1 MVTVSEQYKL
11 EQEVK
16 RYKEKAENLD
26 LAMSQTESKD
36 FTDFTNKWLVNL
48 IKAKEWDNFKQK
60 LEKYVEKYGT
70 LN

>member
-11 EQEVK
+11 EQENN
-16 RYKEKAENLD
+16 RLKEELEIAKGTPNKTLLENMNL
-26 LAMSQTESKD
+26 TE
-36 FTDFTNKWLVNL
+36 
-48 IKAKEWDNFKQK
+48 K